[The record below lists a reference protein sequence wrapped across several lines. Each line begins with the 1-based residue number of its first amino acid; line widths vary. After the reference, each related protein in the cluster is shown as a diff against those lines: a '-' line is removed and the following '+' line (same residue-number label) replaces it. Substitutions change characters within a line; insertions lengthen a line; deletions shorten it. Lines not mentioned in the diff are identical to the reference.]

1 MTQAI
6 GKVGSKLLLDMHFV
20 PGLQCLP
27 VNCDTHHPMHTLS
40 LAPGS
45 QAVWVLLLFSCEALI
60 YASKYTTFVY
70 ESKALYPW
78 SPHYR
83 FCVCMLLCAGEMD
96 IYQANSEALVMMA
109 GADVGLPQQATYN
122 GIPVEEWPR
131 VVLSPSFA
139 PCLDAIKVRPP
150 GSGWEGGGWGWG
162 PGGRAGYR
170 RQRKHGWGCEG
181 RRVGRALWC
190 APCLDASKVRWGF
203 WLGLPGIRSM
213 DG

>member
-1 MTQAI
+1 MRHTDLPEGIRRGCMTQAI

-83 FCVCMLLCAGEMD
+83 FCVCVLLCAGEMD

-162 PGGRAGYR
+162 PGGRATGG
-170 RQRKHGWGCEG
+170 KGNTDGVVKV
-181 RRVGRALWC
+181 VGSA
-190 APCLDASKVRWGF
+190 VRC
-203 WLGLPGIRSM
+203 GLHPAWMQAR
-213 DG
+213 